1 MNIENYPSHVQPL
14 LQLLQQVH
22 PLSTEIANY
31 ITEHAEQVRFTAGEL
46 LQESGH
52 PNLYTSFILKG
63 AIRGFIREDKKEVTT
78 WISINGEL
86 ATSISAIDSIS
97 DALENMQAIE
107 DCLLVRFPNEALHKL
122 YDIHPEFNII
132 GRKVLQVYYRDAER
146 RAFLVRLS
154 KAENKYLFF
163 LEHYPHL
170 SNRIQLQYIASF
182 LGITME
188 TLSRVR
194 RKISYA

>member
-1 MNIENYPSHVQPL
+1 MKIEIYPSHVQPL
-14 LQLLQQVH
+14 LQLLQHVH

-31 ITEHAEQVRFTAGEL
+31 IAEHVEHVRFNAGEL
-46 LQESGH
+46 LQESGQ

-63 AIRGFIREDKKEVTT
+63 AIRGFIRDDKKDVTT
-78 WISINGEL
+78 WISIDGEL
-86 ATSISAIDSIS
+86 VTSISGIDGKS
-97 DALENMQAIE
+97 DALENMQAVE
-107 DCLLVRFPNEALHKL
+107 DCRLVRFSNEALHKL
-122 YDIHPEFNII
+122 YSIHPEFNIT
-132 GRKVLQVYYRDAER
+132 GRKILEAYYRDAER